1 VRLNQEIIHNQ
12 WDALLLEFPDVT
24 VYPSVP
30 DPHASLTPAK
40 LAAFNIGP
48 ARVDDDDDEEEE
60 EVRDDEETED
70 NE

>member
-1 VRLNQEIIHNQ
+1 
-12 WDALLLEFPDVT
+12 LLLEFPDVT

-60 EVRDDEETED
+60 EVHDDEETED